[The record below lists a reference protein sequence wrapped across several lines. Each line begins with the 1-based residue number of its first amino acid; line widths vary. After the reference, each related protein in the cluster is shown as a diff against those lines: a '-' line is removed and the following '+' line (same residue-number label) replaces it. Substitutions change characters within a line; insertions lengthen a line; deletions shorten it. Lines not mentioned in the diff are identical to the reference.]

1 MGLAQQLSLGLMM
14 QEYAITSDEV
24 LALPDLPTP
33 RRIVAVG
40 AGYISIEFS
49 SMFNGF
55 GVDVH
60 VMYRKDLPLA
70 G

>member
-1 MGLAQQLSLGLMM
+1 MVL
-14 QEYAITSDEV
+14 QEHAITSDEV

-40 AGYISIEFS
+40 AGYIAIEFA

-55 GVDVH
+55 GVDMH
-60 VMYRKDLPLA
+60 LMYRKDLPLA